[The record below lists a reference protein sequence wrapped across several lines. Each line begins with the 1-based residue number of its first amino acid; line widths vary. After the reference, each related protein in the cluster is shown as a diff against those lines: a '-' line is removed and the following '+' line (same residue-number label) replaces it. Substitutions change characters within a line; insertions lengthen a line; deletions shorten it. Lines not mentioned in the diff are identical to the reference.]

1 MHLAAP
7 KPPDALYPNFVW
19 NNLPAGLAGLVIA
32 AILAAGMSNLS
43 AALNALASTTV
54 MDFYKPLS
62 SPDKPESHFLGVARY
77 ATVLWAG
84 LLFSVGL
91 VARHWGS
98 VLEAG
103 LTVASILY
111 GSLLGVFLLGLL
123 TRSVQEK
130 SAMVA
135 MIAGLLVMIAV
146 KRWTTIAFTWYVL
159 IGTTATFLTGWL
171 TSMILGETS
180 HDRNAA

>member
-1 MHLAAP
+1 M
-7 KPPDALYPNFVW
+7 
-19 NNLPAGLAGLVIA
+19 AGLVIA

-54 MDFYKPLS
+54 MDFYKPFAARRN
-62 SPDKPESHFLGVARY
+62 PDQPEAHYLAMARR
-77 ATVLWAG
+77 ATVAWA
-84 LLFSVGL
+84 LILFLIGL

-103 LTVASILY
+103 LTIASILY

-135 MIAGLLVMIAV
+135 MAAGLLLMLAI
-146 KRWTTIAFTWYVL
+146 KQWTHIAFTWYVL
-159 IGTTATFLTGWL
+159 IGTSVTFAVAYAGTMLADAFGRKELQT
-171 TSMILGETS
+171 
-180 HDRNAA
+180 